1 MGKELEKFAEL
12 EHDQWIEWAKNLIKN
27 EKLSPERVKR
37 WKKLFVAYDKLKKKD
52 KEDDRIWARK
62 VIKVSDELDELYAA
76 QMIEANRRELLLE
89 ITHKEL

>member
-1 MGKELEKFAEL
+1 MGKELEKISKL
-12 EHDQWIEWAKNLIKN
+12 EHDQWVKWAKDLMKN

-37 WKKLFVAYDKLKKKD
+37 WKKLFIAYDKLKEKD

-89 ITHKEL
+89 ITQKEL